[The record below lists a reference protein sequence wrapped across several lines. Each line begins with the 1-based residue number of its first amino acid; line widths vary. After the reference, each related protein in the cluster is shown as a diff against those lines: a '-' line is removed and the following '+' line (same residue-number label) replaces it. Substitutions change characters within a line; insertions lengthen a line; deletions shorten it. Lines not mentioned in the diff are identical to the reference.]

1 VIPREVRI
9 TAWASGDAWHH
20 RRTGRAKWRAETA
33 RRPAPLSALLEELAR
48 APRHDAGPRWE
59 VALCPGAVI
68 GRFEL
73 VREIARGGFGIVW
86 EAKDRTLQRTV
97 AFKALRVGDRPEVGE
112 ERLLAEAE
120 AAARLSHPSIVTLH
134 DVGRTPHGPYLV
146 LEFLRGRTLAAR
158 LADGPLP
165 LAEALRIA
173 AAVASGLAHA
183 HAHGVV
189 HRDLTPGNVFLCDDG
204 QVKVLD
210 LGMAHA
216 FGHRKLDGGT
226 PAYMAPE
233 QRRGAPEDERTDVF
247 ALGVILYEML
257 SGEPPFPEADPGRWR
272 AARRLEVPG
281 TPPSLA
287 ELVADMLRKDPVRRP
302 RDAARVLEVLAA
314 IARHVKERGSAATPG
329 QPSDQV
335 ASSPR
340 PRPLVSGGWRTGAL
354 VAAVAVLVGVLA
366 LSFWQ
371 RQRERNV
378 RATEL
383 PRLQALVAADDCV
396 KAFDL
401 VLRLEPQLPG
411 DPQVRALAEACSSP
425 VRPQTDPPGALVSFR
440 PYDADDS
447 AFRPLG
453 RTPLRDVRVPHGVG
467 VFRFELVGRTTV
479 LRVLRNPGLG
489 LGNVH
494 DPSQLQQAAGTDLA
508 VPLPVEGAF
517 SPAMVLVPATR
528 SPVSFVSDV
537 PVAIAPYL
545 LGRFEVTNREFKEFV
560 DAGGYQMERLWRDLP
575 FGAAVTSWQEAVARF
590 VDSTGRPGPSTWESG
605 FYPDGAGDH
614 PVAGV
619 SWFEATAYARF
630 RGLELPTAYH
640 WYRAAF
646 SLDEITESISAAVAR
661 RGNFQGRG
669 TEPVGQRADLGPYGT
684 SDMAGNVREWL
695 STARGAMR
703 MVAGGAFNQGPYLYY
718 TPDAA
723 DPWDRS
729 PGNGLRLMRT
739 ADGTPMAEA
748 LRLPVDDE
756 EEKLGDLRPVE
767 DAAWAVLEQQLG
779 RSSAPLDA
787 RQEVVAPGVGAWRR
801 DTVSLATGYDE
812 GRFRLQLF
820 LPIGRPPPWQV
831 VVLLPHAGYFGVPE
845 DSAAFDPSATS
856 QRLDFLMK
864 TGRAL
869 VLVVFDG
876 MFERRW
882 PDARRAATSRG
893 DRYRILLRHHREEIG
908 RALDY
913 LQGRK
918 EFDAARAGVLGFSYG
933 AQAMVSLLAVE
944 PRLGPAVLIGGGV
957 FFLPGLP
964 VAEQP
969 FNYYPHV
976 RQPVLMLS
984 GRWDID
990 VGPAAQEAMLRLLG
1004 SPEEQK
1010 RRVVSDVGHGWVPQN
1025 QFVRE
1030 ALEWFDRY
1038 LGPVR

>member
-1 VIPREVRI
+1 
-9 TAWASGDAWHH
+9 
-20 RRTGRAKWRAETA
+20 
-33 RRPAPLSALLEELAR
+33 
-48 APRHDAGPRWE
+48 
-59 VALCPGAVI
+59 
-68 GRFEL
+68 
-73 VREIARGGFGIVW
+73 
-86 EAKDRTLQRTV
+86 
-97 AFKALRVGDRPEVGE
+97 
-112 ERLLAEAE
+112 
-120 AAARLSHPSIVTLH
+120 AA
-134 DVGRTPHGPYLV
+134 
-146 LEFLRGRTLAAR
+146 
-158 LADGPLP
+158 
-165 LAEALRIA
+165 
-173 AAVASGLAHA
+173 
-183 HAHGVV
+183 
-189 HRDLTPGNVFLCDDG
+189 
-204 QVKVLD
+204 
-210 LGMAHA
+210 
-216 FGHRKLDGGT
+216 
-226 PAYMAPE
+226 
-233 QRRGAPEDERTDVF
+233 
-247 ALGVILYEML
+247 
-257 SGEPPFPEADPGRWR
+257 
-272 AARRLEVPG
+272 
-281 TPPSLA
+281 
-287 ELVADMLRKDPVRRP
+287 
-302 RDAARVLEVLAA
+302 
-314 IARHVKERGSAATPG
+314 
-329 QPSDQV
+329 
-335 ASSPR
+335 
-340 PRPLVSGGWRTGAL
+340 
-354 VAAVAVLVGVLA
+354 
-366 LSFWQ
+366 
-371 RQRERNV
+371 
-378 RATEL
+378 EL

-425 VRPQTDPPGALVSFR
+425 VRLQTDPPGARVSFR

-467 VFRFELVGRTTV
+467 VFRFELVGRATV

-494 DPSQLQQAAGTDLA
+494 DPFQLQQAGGTDLT
-508 VPLPVEGAF
+508 VPLPAEGEVP
-517 SPAMVLVPATR
+517 PAMVLVPATR
-528 SPVSFVSDV
+528 SSVSFVSDA
-537 PVAIAPYL
+537 PVAIPPYL

-560 DAGGYQMERLWRDLP
+560 DAGGYRMERLWRDLP
-575 FGAAVTSWQEAVARF
+575 FGAAVTSWHEAVARF

-669 TEPVGQRADLGPYGT
+669 TEPVGQRADVGPYGT
-684 SDMAGNVREWL
+684 SGMAGNVREWL

-703 MVAGGAFNQGPYLYY
+703 MIAGGAFNQGPYLYY

-739 ADGTPMAEA
+739 ADGAPVAEV
-748 LRLPVDDE
+748 LRGPVDDE
-756 EEKLGDLRPVE
+756 EQKLGDLRPVE
-767 DAAWAVLEQQLG
+767 DAAWAVLEHQLV
-779 RSSAPLDA
+779 RSVAPLDA
-787 RQEVVAPGVGAWRR
+787 RQEAVAPGAGAWRR
-801 DTVSLATGYDE
+801 ETVSLATGYDE

-831 VVLLPHAGYFGVPE
+831 VVLLPHAGYFRVPQE
-845 DSAAFDPSATS
+845 SAAFDPSATS

-864 TGRAL
+864 AGRAL

-882 PDARRAATSRG
+882 PDARRAATSQG
-893 DRYRILLRHHREEIG
+893 DRYRILLHHHGEEIG

-918 EFDAARAGVLGFSYG
+918 DFDAARAGVLGFSYG
-933 AQAMVSLLAVE
+933 AQAMMSLLAVE

-964 VAEQP
+964 VTEQP
-969 FNYYPHV
+969 FNYYPRV

-990 VGPAAQEAMLRLLG
+990 VAPAAQEAMLRLLG

-1010 RRVVSDVGHGWVPQN
+1010 KRVVFDVGHGWVPQN

-1030 ALEWFDRY
+1030 ALEWYDRY